1 MSARRRSIAA
11 LGARALSVVALLGLI
26 AARPVAA
33 ADPSAAPS
41 PMVFHNPQYL
51 VFMESHQTYNGP
63 VVDNAYWLYVAPPD
77 EDGHF
82 AVPDGTGGV
91 FHYQGRLVGGPFAG
105 EADACPAMLAVGVES
120 LQAWIVA
127 AGESAQIVD
136 CRAYRATEPPVPTG
150 DGPTDGSTDGAPPDV
165 TEAGGTDADD
175 IGLALAL
182 VGALLLGGGAAGT
195 IAAGRGEA
203 ARRPP
208 KEPEPTSDPCAEQEA
223 AVARASATGRYLN
236 DLLASSRR
244 YHALIERE
252 IDVLAGLVLPGSVL
266 LDLGFLAGSL
276 SGAAGPKIVVTR
288 SFLGALGES
297 VAKDVAKEL
306 GKQALGS
313 AGEALDPGAV
323 GSEGGLSATKQVLLT
338 AIRDSIVNRRFF
350 GELSPAGPTRVFRDY
365 GASRAFEQEL
375 EGFADSVA
383 GPIADGVGALLD
395 LYNGVVDGLALKVK
409 LDTLRMTRDRLADEI
424 VGLEVRLEDAL
435 DEQRFAAD
443 RLAHCRTINAP
454 GWRP

>member
-11 LGARALSVVALLGLI
+11 LGARALSVLALLGLI

-41 PMVFHNPQYL
+41 AMVFHNPQYL

-127 AGESAQIVD
+127 AGETAQVVD
-136 CRAYRATEPPVPTG
+136 CLAYLVTPPPTPPAG
-150 DGPTDGSTDGAPPDV
+150 ASTGRPESDGVSSSGQGAPPDDV
-165 TEAGGTDADD
+165 
-175 IGLALAL
+175 GLALAL
-182 VGALLLGGGAAGT
+182 IGALLLGSGAAGT
-195 IAAGRGEA
+195 IV
-203 ARRPP
+203 ARRREPVARPVRDDSGPP
-208 KEPEPTSDPCAEQEA
+208 ADPCAEQDA

-244 YHALIERE
+244 YHALIDRE

-266 LDLGFLAGSL
+266 LDLGFLAGSV

-365 GASRAFEQEL
+365 GAYRAFEQEL

-395 LYNGVVDGLALKVK
+395 LYNGVVDGLALKNK

-424 VGLEVRLEDAL
+424 VELEVRLEDAL
-435 DEQRFAAD
+435 DAHRFAAD

>member
-11 LGARALSVVALLGLI
+11 LGARALSVIALLGFF

-41 PMVFHNPQYL
+41 PKVFHNPQYL

-120 LQAWIVA
+120 LQAWVVA
-127 AGESAQIVD
+127 AGETAQVAD
-136 CRAYRATEPPVPTG
+136 CRASLAT
-150 DGPTDGSTDGAPPDV
+150 APPIPS
-165 TEAGGTDADD
+165 AGASTGGSSNAPSSGQGAQADADD
-175 IGLALAL
+175 LGLALAL
-182 VGALLLGGGAAGT
+182 IGALLLGGGAAGT
-195 IAAGRGEA
+195 IVAGRGEA
-203 ARRPP
+203 ARRTPEEPGPP
-208 KEPEPTSDPCAEQEA
+208 ADPCAEQEA

-276 SGAAGPKIVVTR
+276 SGGTGAKIVATR

-313 AGEALDPGAV
+313 AGDALDPGAV
-323 GSEGGLSATKQVLLT
+323 ASEGGLSGTKQVLLT

-365 GASRAFEQEL
+365 GAYRAFEQEL

-395 LYNGVVDGLALKVK
+395 LYNGVVDGLAMKDK
-409 LDTLRMTRDRLADEI
+409 LDSMRMTRDRLADEI
-424 VGLEVRLEDAL
+424 VGLELRLEDAL
-435 DEQRFAAD
+435 DEHRFAAD

>member
-11 LGARALSVVALLGLI
+11 LGARALTIVGLLGLL

-33 ADPSAAPS
+33 ADPSAEPS
-41 PMVFHNPQYL
+41 PLVFHNPQYL
-51 VFMESHQTYNGP
+51 VFMESHKTYNGP

-82 AVPDGTGGV
+82 AVPDGAGTV
-91 FHYQGRLVGGPFAG
+91 FHYQGRLVGGPFVG

-127 AGESAQIVD
+127 AGETAQIVD
-136 CRAYRATEPPVPTG
+136 CRASLPTVPPSLVGGESSRESDDSVPVV
-150 DGPTDGSTDGAPPDV
+150 TDAAPPDPNDV
-165 TEAGGTDADD
+165 
-175 IGLALAL
+175 GLALAL
-182 VGALLLGGGAAGT
+182 IGALLLGGGAAGT
-195 IAAGRGEA
+195 MVAGRREPG
-203 ARRPP
+203 ARQVRDDPGPP
-208 KEPEPTSDPCAEQEA
+208 ADPCAEQEA

-276 SGAAGPKIVVTR
+276 SGAAGPKIVATR

-313 AGEALDPGAV
+313 AGAALDPGAV
-323 GSEGGLSATKQVLLT
+323 ASEGGLSGTKQVLLT
-338 AIRDSIVNRRFF
+338 VIRDSIVNRRFF
-350 GELSPAGPTRVFRDY
+350 GELSPDGPSRVFRDY
-365 GASRAFEQEL
+365 GAYRAFEQEL
-375 EGFADSVA
+375 EGFADTVA

-395 LYNGVVDGLALKVK
+395 LYNGVVDGLAMKNK
-409 LDTLRMTRDRLADEI
+409 LDSLRMVRDRLADEI
-424 VGLEVRLEDAL
+424 VGLELRLEDVL
-435 DEQRFAAD
+435 DDHRFTAD